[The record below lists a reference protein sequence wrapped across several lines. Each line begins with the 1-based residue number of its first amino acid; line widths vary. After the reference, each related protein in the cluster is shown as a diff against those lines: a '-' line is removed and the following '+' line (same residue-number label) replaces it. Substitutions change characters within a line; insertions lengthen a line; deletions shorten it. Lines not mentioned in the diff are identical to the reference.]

1 MASTR
6 PPSGRSMPT
15 RTSPCWDQR
24 TRCLVSSSKPCCE
37 WATVARPQILPAGST
52 TQTSWDSAAQS
63 MPSNNR
69 PPFDRRAVPVA
80 EARGGSLLT
89 GARGASSHGRSALPE
104 AGGGGGISLALE
116 GRWHPAL
123 PPPVTE
129 MLRACT
135 LERTAPWSFT
145 EQGWCSNGPQA
156 RDRDQTPARGGAGR
170 RRRADVRGRQVLHRR
185 ARSAP
190 SRARRT
196 RGRGAADPRGPRERG
211 RPGGDGGRR
220 RTGTGAGTRIGRSQV
235 REERVRS
242 SAVSTGRGFAGA
254 RDKGER
260 ARIVGPRRTYE
271 GILDCTRAPRRRA

>member
-6 PPSGRSMPT
+6 RPSGRSMPT

-37 WATVARPQILPAGST
+37 WATVARPQILPAGAP

-63 MPSNNR
+63 MPTNIR
-69 PPFDRRAVPVA
+69 PPFDRGAVPVA

-104 AGGGGGISLALE
+104 ARGGAGGGGGPRRPRG
-116 GRWHPAL
+116 GRGPPPP

-135 LERTAPWSFT
+135 LERTDPWSFT

-185 ARSAP
+185 ARSAR
-190 SRARRT
+190 SSARRP
-196 RGRGAADPRGPRERG
+196 RGRGAADPRGPRERV

-220 RTGTGAGTRIGRSQV
+220 RTGAGAGTRIGRSQV
-235 REERVRS
+235 REGGG
-242 SAVSTGRGFAGA
+242 GRNAG
-254 RDKGER
+254 G
-260 ARIVGPRRTYE
+260 T
-271 GILDCTRAPRRRA
+271 

>member
-6 PPSGRSMPT
+6 RPSGRSMPT

-63 MPSNNR
+63 MPTNIR
-69 PPFDRRAVPVA
+69 PPFDRGAVPVA

-123 PPPVTE
+123 PPPGTE
-129 MLRACT
+129 MLRGCP
-135 LERTAPWSFT
+135 LER
-145 EQGWCSNGPQA
+145 
-156 RDRDQTPARGGAGR
+156 
-170 RRRADVRGRQVLHRR
+170 
-185 ARSAP
+185 
-190 SRARRT
+190 
-196 RGRGAADPRGPRERG
+196 ADPGTWEAV
-211 RPGGDGGRR
+211 GD
-220 RTGTGAGTRIGRSQV
+220 T
-235 REERVRS
+235 
-242 SAVSTGRGFAGA
+242 AV
-254 RDKGER
+254 R
-260 ARIVGPRRTYE
+260 ARILGSAALFVLGFATVFTGLGASASLLGSVLLTNRLLLIRVAGVFVIAMGLVTM
-271 GILDCTRAPRRRA
+271 G

>member
-6 PPSGRSMPT
+6 RPSGRSMPT

-63 MPSNNR
+63 MPTNIR
-69 PPFDRRAVPVA
+69 PPFDRGAVPVA

-135 LERTAPWSFT
+135 LERTDPWSFT
-145 EQGWCSNGPQA
+145 EQGWCSNGTARAGRRGRVRLVRLSVLPPTDA
-156 RDRDQTPARGGAGR
+156 GLRVLRERRRRHLGGRGRHGGEGLDPRPARPVRPGVRDGLHRARGGGGPAPLRPADEPVAPDPRRRRLRDRD
-170 RRRADVRGRQVLHRR
+170 
-185 ARSAP
+185 
-190 SRARRT
+190 
-196 RGRGAADPRGPRERG
+196 
-211 RPGGDGGRR
+211 
-220 RTGTGAGTRIGRSQV
+220 
-235 REERVRS
+235 
-242 SAVSTGRGFAGA
+242 GA
-254 RDKGER
+254 RDDGR
-260 ARIVGPRRTYE
+260 PPR
-271 GILDCTRAPRRRA
+271 P